1 MRSVRTALVLL
12 AIVSM
17 PSIARGQARDCVE
30 TTPDLNDA
38 IACLKGMYRPQLENC
53 QKTPLRGWSA
63 PVEGRR
69 VLDFGVQCKRDCVR
83 NGAGGACK
91 RTGGRHR
98 PLS

>member
-53 QKTPLRGWSA
+53 QKAPLRGWSA

-69 VLDFGVQCKRDCVR
+69 VQ
-83 NGAGGACK
+83 A
-91 RTGGRHR
+91 HR
-98 PLS
+98 WPAPSSSPATFVHMGSWLS